1 MFCKYVSR
9 INIDKSGSVP
19 HAYCV
24 YAGLLMASN
33 LDVIAYTT
41 RSYR

>member
-1 MFCKYVSR
+1 MFCKYLAR

-19 HAYCV
+19 HAYFI

-33 LDVIAYTT
+33 LDVIAYNT